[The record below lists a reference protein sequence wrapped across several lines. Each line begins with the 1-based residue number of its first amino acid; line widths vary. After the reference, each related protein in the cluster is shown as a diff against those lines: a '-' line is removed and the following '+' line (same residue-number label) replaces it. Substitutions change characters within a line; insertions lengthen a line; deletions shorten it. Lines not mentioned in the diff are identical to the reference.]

1 MFVAF
6 QKKKEKRRDL
16 PFMDQVRTAC
26 LNGPILEDG
35 GHSMKKIKLKYKML
49 VASLAMV
56 VLVMI
61 ASGVAVFLLLG
72 KQSQHASYSL
82 LEKSLN
88 IARGDLLDKNGNILA
103 ETRQMSTMNN
113 MGARAKFLFE
123 YKGSENVNLTR
134 SAYHDTT
141 NDLFQIMKQ
150 SELWKTALY
159 DRDGDLR
166 AFAVRRADNSFLI
179 GYGHFVEG
187 GVSHVLPLGEE
198 DDISGKEWQEFQSGY
213 ALGVSERLTGEL
225 DASEKA
231 TFSLVEGKV
240 CLEARVPVFGNE
252 YDSESGELVDMQF
265 GLMVAVQQIGDV
277 FVKRMSSLTGVEVNL
292 FTAGGL
298 IAGTLPAHNSLR
310 AEVFRGVSGEWSL
323 ESQEMIAGET
333 LAGGEEYYQG
343 LLSLQGTQGV
353 IGVLAALYPVSD
365 SAAGTWQMVQ
375 LLGVV
380 YLVCILLIV
389 PIGLAF
395 SSRLTRPITRVIQM
409 LSQASHAVSNA
420 SDRVAS
426 TSYQLSEGA
435 GEQASAIEETSS
447 SLEEM
452 SSTTRNNA
460 DNAREADGLMKKSN
474 EIVGHANGSM
484 AELTSAMKEISK
496 ASEDTS
502 KIIKTIDEIA
512 FQTNLLALNAAV
524 EAARAGQA
532 GAGFAVVADEVR
544 NLALRAAEAAK
555 NTEDLIKGT
564 VDKVNAGA
572 RLVDR
577 TAEAF
582 SELAANSAKGAE
594 LVSGIAESS
603 VEQAGGIEQINRAVS
618 DMDGVVQKNAG
629 FAGESASASE
639 ELKNQAGHMNEIV
652 DDLVDLVGSA
662 KSDVE
667 PARRPR
673 KALEQPVNKRYTAL
687 TSGPEKS

>member
-1 MFVAF
+1 
-6 QKKKEKRRDL
+6 
-16 PFMDQVRTAC
+16 
-26 LNGPILEDG
+26 
-35 GHSMKKIKLKYKML
+35 MKKIKLKYKML

-72 KQSQHASYSL
+72 KQSQNASYSL
-82 LEKSLN
+82 LDKSLN
-88 IARGDLLDKNGNILA
+88 IAREDLMDKQRGILA
-103 ETRQMSTMNN
+103 ETRQMSTMND
-113 MGARAKFLFE
+113 MGARAKFLYE
-123 YKGSENVNLTR
+123 YKGSDNLNLTR

-141 NDLFQIMKQ
+141 NDFYQIMKQ

-166 AFAVRRADNSFLI
+166 AFALRRADGSFFV

-187 GVSHVLPLGEE
+187 GDSHVLPLGEDE
-198 DDISGKEWQEFQSGY
+198 DFSGREWQKPEPGSP
-213 ALGVSERLTGEL
+213 LGVSRRLTGEME
-225 DASEKA
+225 DVEKVS
-231 TFSLVEGKV
+231 FSVLEGAV
-240 CLEARVPVFGNE
+240 CLEARIPVIGNE
-252 YDSESGELVDMQF
+252 YDSETGELIDMQF
-265 GLMVAVQQIGDV
+265 GLMVAVQRIGDV
-277 FVKRMSSLTGVEVNL
+277 FVKRMSSLTGVEMNL
-292 FTAGGL
+292 FTARGL
-298 IAGTLPAHNSLR
+298 SAGTLPSYDSLP
-310 AEVFRGVSGEWSL
+310 AEEFREVQGEWSL
-323 ESQEMIAGET
+323 ESQEPILSEV
-333 LAGGEEYYQG
+333 LAGDDKYYQG
-343 LLSLQGTQGV
+343 LLPLQGAQGAA
-353 IGVLAALYPVSD
+353 GVAAALYSVSE

-375 LLGVV
+375 LLGAV
-380 YLVCILLIV
+380 YLGCVLLIV

-395 SSRLTRPITRVIQM
+395 SSRLTRPITRVIRM
-409 LSQASHAVSNA
+409 LSQASHAVSSA

-426 TSYQLSEGA
+426 TSFQLSEGA

-474 EIVGHANGSM
+474 EIVGQANGAM
-484 AELTSAMKEISK
+484 AELTTAMEEISR

-544 NLALRAAEAAK
+544 SLALRAAEAAK

-564 VDKVNAGA
+564 VDKVNAGSSI
-572 RLVDR
+572 VDR

-639 ELKNQAGHMNEIV
+639 ELKNQAGRMNEIV
-652 DDLVDLVGSA
+652 DDLVDLVGTAESDA
-662 KSDVE
+662 KTADHS
-667 PARRPR
+667 R
-673 KALEQPVNKRYTAL
+673 KAIKKIIDRPHAAL
-687 TSGPEKS
+687 PSGPDRP